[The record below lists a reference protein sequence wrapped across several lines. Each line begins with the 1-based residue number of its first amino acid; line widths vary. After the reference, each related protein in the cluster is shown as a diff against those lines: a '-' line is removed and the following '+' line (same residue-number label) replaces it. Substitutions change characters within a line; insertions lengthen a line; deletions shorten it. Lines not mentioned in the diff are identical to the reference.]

1 MPKLKVVNKDQFYRK
16 VYRQESNVMQIGFS
30 TIRFTDTMDQLLGLI
45 IFHDNGNTYLVKW
58 YLISPLVYSS
68 VC

>member
-45 IFHDNGNTYLVKW
+45 IFHDNGNTYLVK
-58 YLISPLVYSS
+58 
-68 VC
+68 

>member
-1 MPKLKVVNKDQFYRK
+1 MPKLKNVNKEKFYRK
-16 VYRQESNVMQIGFS
+16 VYKKEYHSTQIGFS
-30 TIRFTDTMDQLLGLI
+30 TVRFTDTMDQLLGLI

-68 VC
+68 VY